1 MNGKYHDLKR
11 KQSDS
16 LKASNQFGIENDNEA
31 DSKFE
36 KLQEEMKK
44 KDNLIRELQK

>member
-1 MNGKYHDLKR
+1 
-11 KQSDS
+11 